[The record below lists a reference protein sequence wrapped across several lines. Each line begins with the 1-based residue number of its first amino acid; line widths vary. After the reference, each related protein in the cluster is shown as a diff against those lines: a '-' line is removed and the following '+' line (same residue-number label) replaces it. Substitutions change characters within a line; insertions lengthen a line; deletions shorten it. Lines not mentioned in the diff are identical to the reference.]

1 MTPFQLVYGKACH
14 LPVKLE
20 HKAYWATKQLNYD
33 LKSAAE
39 KRVLSLHHL
48 EEIRLDAYENA
59 KIYKERTKKWH
70 DKHILQR
77 NFQVNDLV
85 LLFNSRLRLFLGKL
99 KSRWSGPFK
108 IKSVSPSGAIELW
121 DHPEGSFKTN
131 AQRLKL
137 YNPAFPSDT
146 RGAIALSDP
155 AES

>member
-1 MTPFQLVYGKACH
+1 MARHAISSVE
-14 LPVKLE
+14 LE
-20 HKAYWATKQLNYD
+20 HKAYRAIKQLNYD
-33 LKSAAE
+33 IKSAAE

-77 NFQVNDLV
+77 
-85 LLFNSRLRLFLGKL
+85 KL
-99 KSRWSGPFK
+99 KSRWYGPFK
-108 IKSVSPSGAIELW
+108 IKFVSPSGAIELW
-121 DHPEGSFKTN
+121 DHSGRSFKAN

-146 RGAIALSDP
+146 GGAIALSDP
-155 AES
+155 AKQ